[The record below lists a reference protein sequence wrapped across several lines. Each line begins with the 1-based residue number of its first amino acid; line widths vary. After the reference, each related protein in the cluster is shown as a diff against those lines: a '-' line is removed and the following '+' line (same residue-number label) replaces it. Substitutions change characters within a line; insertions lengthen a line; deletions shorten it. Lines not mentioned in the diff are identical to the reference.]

1 MPRTSHPVTS
11 FPIVHPGI
19 PVHFDPPCLNIY
31 CGGVISL
38 RDFKLGGV
46 IQKSYGFSFVG
57 PVFMETCL
65 TFEPKVFVKFTLV
78 LENNFFPMLHILFSP
93 LMEPVIPWIKSARF

>member
-1 MPRTSHPVTS
+1 MGSNFKSWDVEGYVDGS
-11 FPIVHPGI
+11 IVHPGM

-31 CGGVISL
+31 CGGVIGL

-57 PVFMETCL
+57 PVSMETRL
-65 TFEPKVFVKFTLV
+65 TFEPKVFVKFTKILSSSR
-78 LENNFFPMLHILFSP
+78 EFFFPMLHIL
-93 LMEPVIPWIKSARF
+93 